1 MIFTDEDGKK
11 YEESGEFG
19 ATVNDQRHFV
29 IRPIEEPKKWE
40 VNLASYEPNSE
51 GYRWIL
57 TVPLSNIT
65 EAQAELIK
73 DGVFEV
79 MGYIMGD
86 LMPGEWGDA
95 VDKARKAL
103 QS

>member
-1 MIFTDEDGKK
+1 MKTINIDGQE
-11 YEESGEFG
+11 YEL
-19 ATVNDQRHFV
+19 HPV
-29 IRPIEEPKKWE
+29 IEPKKWE

-103 QS
+103 KGDI